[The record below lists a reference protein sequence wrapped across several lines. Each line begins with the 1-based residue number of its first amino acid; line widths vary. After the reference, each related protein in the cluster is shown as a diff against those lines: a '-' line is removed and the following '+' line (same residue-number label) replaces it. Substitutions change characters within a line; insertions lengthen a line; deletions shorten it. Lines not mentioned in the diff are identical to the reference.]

1 MPVFCGRNLFLSHIT
16 DIGLQLWLF
25 MYYSMYYKMED
36 LNGIYTFARAYG
48 IQSAGRFK

>member
-16 DIGLQLWLF
+16 DMGLQLWLF
-25 MYYSMYYKMED
+25 MYYKMED

-48 IQSAGRFK
+48 IQSAGRLK